1 MTNNKLNINHT
12 RFVRKRRRKNEGN
25 NYDLTKEEDSQQKKT
40 ANQNWGK
47 FFCRK
52 IYTHLHQKGREG
64 IRDTDR
70 CPNWGKIFL
79 SKNFGSQITRNERKK
94 RYNTQLFKLGQI
106 FLAKNLIQKRGWQR
120 P

>member
-12 RFVRKRRRKNEGN
+12 RFVRRKNEGN
-25 NYDLTKEEDSQQKKT
+25 NYDSTKEEDSQRKKI

-47 FFCRK
+47 FFYRK
-52 IYTHLHQKGREG
+52 ICAHLHQKEG
-64 IRDTDR
+64 KEIRDTDS

-79 SKNFGSQITRNERKK
+79 SKNFGSQMTRNKGRK
-94 RYNTQLFKLGQI
+94 RYNTQLLKLGQI
-106 FLAKNLIQKRGWQR
+106 FLAKNLIQKRGWQQ